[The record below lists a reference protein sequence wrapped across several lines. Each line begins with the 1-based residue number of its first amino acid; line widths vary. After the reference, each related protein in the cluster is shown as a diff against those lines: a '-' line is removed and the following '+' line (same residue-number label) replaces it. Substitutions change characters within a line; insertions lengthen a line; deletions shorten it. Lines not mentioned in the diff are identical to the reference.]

1 MSKTTFNRIAV
12 GKKFKTNFGITYTKI
27 SEKEAKPYKDAR
39 GKLIPNQNASTAFFY
54 NSTVPVV
61 PL

>member
-1 MSKTTFNRIAV
+1 MQKTTFNKIAV

-27 SEKEAKPYKDAR
+27 SEKEAKPFKDAKGR
-39 GKLIPNQNASTAFFY
+39 AIPNQNVSTSLFY
-54 NSTVPVV
+54 NSTVPVI